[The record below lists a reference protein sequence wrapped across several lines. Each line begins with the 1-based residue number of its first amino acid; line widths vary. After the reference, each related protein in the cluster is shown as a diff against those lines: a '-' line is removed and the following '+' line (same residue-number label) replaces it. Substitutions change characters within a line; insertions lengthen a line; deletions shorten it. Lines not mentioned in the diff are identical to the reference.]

1 MKYTQLGRSGLSV
14 SRLCL
19 GTMNFGPVTPE
30 PDAHRIMDVALE
42 NGVNFFDTAN
52 DYGRHTGK
60 GRTEEI
66 IGDWFRSGG
75 GRREKTV
82 LATKLYAPIGEWPND
97 GKLSA
102 LNIRNSLDASL
113 RRLKTDHVDLIQ
125 FHHID
130 RSTPWDE
137 IWQAIDVAVMQG
149 KVIYTGSSNFAAW
162 HIAMAQETA
171 LRRQACGLVCDQ
183 SFYNLFTRDIE
194 QEIIPALRHY
204 GMGLI
209 PWSPLNQGLLG
220 GILRKEPGHRRLEGR
235 AAAALAT
242 HRAQIEQYEALAD
255 KIGQHPAEIALA
267 WLLSRPVVTAP
278 IVGPRTL
285 EQLTSALRAIDLALD
300 QETLNELDWIFPPRK
315 EAPEAFAW

>member
-14 SRLCL
+14 SRICL

-30 PDAHRIMDVALE
+30 ADAHHIMDVALE
-42 NGVNFFDTAN
+42 NGINFFDTAN

-60 GRTEEI
+60 GKTEEI
-66 IGDWFRSGG
+66 IGDWFQKGG

-82 LATKLYAPIGEWPND
+82 LATKLYAPIGDWPND

-130 RSTPWDE
+130 RNTPWDE
-137 IWQAIDVAVMQG
+137 IWQAMDVAVRQG
-149 KVIYTGSSNFAAW
+149 KVIYSGSSNFAAW
-162 HIAMAQETA
+162 HIAVAQEA
-171 LRRQACGLVCDQ
+171 AHRRQSPGLVCDQ

-194 QEIIPALRHY
+194 QEIIPVLKHY

-220 GILRKEPGHRRLEGR
+220 GILRKEQGHRRLEGR

-242 HRAQIEQYEALAD
+242 HRGQIEQYEALAD
-255 KIGQHPAEIALA
+255 KIGHHPAEIALA
-267 WLLSRPVVTAP
+267 WLLSRPIVTAP
-278 IVGPRTL
+278 IVGPRTV
-285 EQLTSALRAIDLALD
+285 EQLTSALKAIDLTLEP
-300 QETLNELDWIFPPRK
+300 ETLNELDWIFPPRK